1 VYVTSGHDT
10 VQNKLLWLAI
20 IVFHPKQIPL
30 PRLMESTLPQEAKM
44 NEDILNLEIRKYLKQ
59 YGVTSQREFE
69 HAVLKAI
76 ETGKI
81 KGSEA
86 LDFKMTLD
94 VPALGVNHC
103 IEGKIA
109 LE

>member
-1 VYVTSGHDT
+1 
-10 VQNKLLWLAI
+10 
-20 IVFHPKQIPL
+20 
-30 PRLMESTLPQEAKM
+30 MESTLPQEAKM

-59 YGVTSQREFE
+59 FGITSQREFE
-69 HAVLKAI
+69 HAVLKAV

-86 LDFKMTLD
+86 IDVKMTLD